1 MMESL
6 RNFLTGPRLFI
17 VIAACALPFV
27 FLGTS
32 SLGSTFQT
40 SLGSVNGE
48 DVSEADWQIA
58 ANIAEDRLKRV
69 YGDDF
74 DLSQLDQEI
83 QFDQIKQELIS
94 QKVLLSQ
101 ARSLGFI
108 NDDIKRQAKIAIIKN
123 PTFHL
128 DGLFDEDIYEA
139 QINASGHTKE
149 SYINLMSDIMASE
162 IFRSSLASSGFVTQS
177 EVQELAEILEKT
189 ADINFIK
196 VDFDLLKQQIENSEE
211 EIIDFYKDNEILFF
225 SEEKRSIK
233 YFVLKSDDYN
243 KLVEV
248 PDNFIANSYKEY
260 LQQADNR
267 NEIRFSHIMVDK
279 NNYPSTEEAFN
290 VINEAMIKLN
300 SGETF
305 TNIVKEFSE
314 DIVSRDN
321 GGDLEYFDAEIFP
334 EDFAV
339 ALENMNVND
348 ISEIVE
354 LDETFHILKITEL
367 NKFEAMPMEQMK
379 ESILQELINS
389 ESMALMNDEYEI
401 IDEMIFSGSDIDT
414 ISASLSK
421 NLLDKKDLSQN
432 NFDFEFNDPNIRNF
446 IFSPESSLNIPN
458 IFNSGD
464 SIVVMQIVD
473 IIEPFLQE
481 LNIVMNKVNENLSEQ
496 KTNEKMNLLISEL
509 TSAKEENSLSS
520 FLNAYDFISQESF
533 IDITRYS
540 SLLPKEVV
548 SEVFN
553 ILPGNSVTLD
563 AFNGDK
569 YFIDVLN
576 FSEPNQDSI
585 KELYDQYKVFS
596 ENRVSKNLTDII
608 SKELYDTAKVNL
620 TNNIIL

>member
-1 MMESL
+1 
-6 RNFLTGPRLFI
+6 
-17 VIAACALPFV
+17 
-27 FLGTS
+27 
-32 SLGSTFQT
+32 
-40 SLGSVNGE
+40 
-48 DVSEADWQIA
+48 
-58 ANIAEDRLKRV
+58 
-69 YGDDF
+69 
-74 DLSQLDQEI
+74 
-83 QFDQIKQELIS
+83 
-94 QKVLLSQ
+94 
-101 ARSLGFI
+101 
-108 NDDIKRQAKIAIIKN
+108 
-123 PTFHL
+123 
-128 DGLFDEDIYEA
+128 
-139 QINASGHTKE
+139 
-149 SYINLMSDIMASE
+149 
-162 IFRSSLASSGFVTQS
+162 
-177 EVQELAEILEKT
+177 
-189 ADINFIK
+189 
-196 VDFDLLKQQIENSEE
+196 
-211 EIIDFYKDNEILFF
+211 
-225 SEEKRSIK
+225 
-233 YFVLKSDDYN
+233 
-243 KLVEV
+243 
-248 PDNFIANSYKEY
+248 
-260 LQQADNR
+260 
-267 NEIRFSHIMVDK
+267 
-279 NNYPSTEEAFN
+279 
-290 VINEAMIKLN
+290 
-300 SGETF
+300 
-305 TNIVKEFSE
+305 
-314 DIVSRDN
+314 
-321 GGDLEYFDAEIFP
+321 
-334 EDFAV
+334 
-339 ALENMNVND
+339 MNVND

-473 IIEPFLQE
+473 IIEPSLQE

-496 KTNEKMNLLISEL
+496 KTNEKINLLISEL

-548 SEVFN
+548 SEIFN

-608 SKELYDTAKVNL
+608 SKELYDTAKVNI
-620 TNNIIL
+620 TSNIIL